1 MLTEPIKGSLRASFF
16 LFVWFLFACNSAFAR
31 DAVPGWQH
39 DRWLS
44 LLHIKNGTPTIT
56 DPAFILTQDDF
67 SPELEWRAT
76 LRLFAQQ
83 PLAICRFP
91 ARYRLLQESG
101 ASLPEFP
108 DCPEYRVFLQ
118 RMPVDQVSVIYA
130 SENLTSPSSML
141 GHAMLAAE
149 GVRDDGFY
157 ARHSVS
163 FFTVLDSI
171 NPIKVLW
178 ETLIKGKEG
187 FFLVKPLRA
196 HFEFYNLA
204 EQRNVWRYELDL
216 DAGQRALLQDHLWE
230 LRSVKM
236 DYFFHTQNCAT
247 VSADLIRLV
256 IPQLTTGDWVTPI
269 DLVKAVNRSGKIKSI
284 EITPA
289 AKWRVRMLEDTVP
302 EELQDAVYQWQQG
315 EIDKLP
321 QVGGE
326 DGFLLREMASAVL
339 DYREQTGTD
348 DTEQSRKKTET
359 LRQSIPDSP
368 EFSDYELTLD
378 HYRSPLKT
386 PEDAHYSFGYQ
397 RTEKTDWLSLQWLAV
412 GHGIE
417 DDNRQYF
424 AENELKLF
432 DLSLRASPQREALR
446 LNHLQLYSARSLTPW
461 DRFTGGVSGDFRVGF
476 YSLADDNLQRQTAFN
491 IHGGAGITLAASADL
506 RVYALLN
513 GGWYR
518 NNDADF
524 LYAEPEVGAYLYE
537 VFGMKSWLRYQ
548 PRFAPD
554 RKVQQQLTLTHSIA
568 LEGSAL
574 IAEVSRL
581 TVDGKYE
588 HAASVNWRWYF

>member
-1 MLTEPIKGSLRASFF
+1 M
-16 LFVWFLFACNSAFAR
+16 
-31 DAVPGWQH
+31 
-39 DRWLS
+39 
-44 LLHIKNGTPTIT
+44 
-56 DPAFILTQDDF
+56 
-67 SPELEWRAT
+67 
-76 LRLFAQQ
+76 
-83 PLAICRFP
+83 
-91 ARYRLLQESG
+91 
-101 ASLPEFP
+101 
-108 DCPEYRVFLQ
+108 
-118 RMPVDQVSVIYA
+118 SVVYA
-130 SENLTSPSSML
+130 SENLVNPSSMM
-141 GHAMLAAE
+141 GHAMLALE
-149 GVRDDGFY
+149 GVREDGFR

-163 FFTVLDSI
+163 FFTELDSI
-171 NPIKVLW
+171 NPLKVIW
-178 ETLIKGKEG
+178 ETIIEGKPG
-187 FFLVKPLRA
+187 FFLVKPLQQ
-196 HFEFYNLA
+196 HYEFYNLA

-216 DAGQRALLQDHLWE
+216 SVEQKSLLQAHLWE
-230 LRSVKM
+230 LRSVNM
-236 DYFFHTQNCAT
+236 DYFFHKQNCAT

-269 DLVKAVNRSGKIKSI
+269 DLVKAVNRSGSIKSI

-302 EELQDAVYQWQQG
+302 QEYQDAVYQWQKG

-326 DGFLLREMASAVL
+326 EGFLLREMATAVL
-339 DYREQTGTD
+339 DYKEQTGAG
-348 DTEQSRKKTET
+348 DTGQGAQKTET

-397 RTEKTDWLSLQWLAV
+397 RTEKNDWLNLQWLAV

-432 DLSLRASPQREALR
+432 DLSLRVSPQHEALR

-476 YSLADDNLQRQTAFN
+476 YSLADDNLQRHTAFN

-506 RVYALLN
+506 RLYALLN

-518 NNDADF
+518 NKDADF
-524 LYAEPEVGAYLYE
+524 IYAEPEIGAYLYE
-537 VFGMKSWLRYQ
+537 VFDMKSWLRYQ

-554 RKVQQQLTLTHSIA
+554 RKTHQQLTLTHSIA
-568 LEGSAL
+568 LEKSAL

-588 HAASVNWRWYF
+588 HTANINWRWYF

>member
-67 SPELEWRAT
+67 SPELEWQAT

-83 PLAICRFP
+83 PQAICRFP
-91 ARYRLLQESG
+91 ARYRLLQQSG

-118 RMPVDQVSVIYA
+118 RVPVDQVSVIYA

-230 LRSVKM
+230 LRSVNM

-247 VSADLIRLV
+247 V
-256 IPQLTTGDWVTPI
+256 
-269 DLVKAVNRSGKIKSI
+269 N
-284 EITPA
+284 
-289 AKWRVRMLEDTVP
+289 
-302 EELQDAVYQWQQG
+302 
-315 EIDKLP
+315 
-321 QVGGE
+321 
-326 DGFLLREMASAVL
+326 
-339 DYREQTGTD
+339 
-348 DTEQSRKKTET
+348 
-359 LRQSIPDSP
+359 
-368 EFSDYELTLD
+368 
-378 HYRSPLKT
+378 
-386 PEDAHYSFGYQ
+386 
-397 RTEKTDWLSLQWLAV
+397 
-412 GHGIE
+412 
-417 DDNRQYF
+417 
-424 AENELKLF
+424 
-432 DLSLRASPQREALR
+432 
-446 LNHLQLYSARSLTPW
+446 
-461 DRFTGGVSGDFRVGF
+461 
-476 YSLADDNLQRQTAFN
+476 
-491 IHGGAGITLAASADL
+491 
-506 RVYALLN
+506 
-513 GGWYR
+513 
-518 NNDADF
+518 
-524 LYAEPEVGAYLYE
+524 
-537 VFGMKSWLRYQ
+537 
-548 PRFAPD
+548 
-554 RKVQQQLTLTHSIA
+554 
-568 LEGSAL
+568 
-574 IAEVSRL
+574 
-581 TVDGKYE
+581 
-588 HAASVNWRWYF
+588 NWRLGDPY